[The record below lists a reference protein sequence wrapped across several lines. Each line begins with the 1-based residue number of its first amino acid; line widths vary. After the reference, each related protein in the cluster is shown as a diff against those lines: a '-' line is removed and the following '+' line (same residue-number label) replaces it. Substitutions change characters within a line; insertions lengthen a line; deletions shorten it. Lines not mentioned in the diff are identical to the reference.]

1 MSIQEYREAYMNGY
15 TEGFRQAQENVNVQ
29 PVYFDHTAIMERYN
43 VGENVAR
50 DIIRDIRRECGGGRL
65 GHVSRV
71 LRSEVEYWESI
82 VDKRRVRI

>member
-1 MSIQEYREAYMNGY
+1 MSLQEYREAYMSGY
-15 TEGFRQAQENVNVQ
+15 AEGFKKAQEEANVQ
-29 PVYFDHTAIMERYN
+29 PVYFDYTDIMKRYD

-50 DIIRDIRRECGGGRL
+50 DIIRDIRRECGGGRI

-71 LRSEVEYWESI
+71 LRSELEYWESL

>member
-15 TEGFRQAQENVNVQ
+15 TDGFRQAQENVNDQ